1 MPFEPVILWTDSLIF
16 ILVVLVM
23 TLAWYVRSS
32 KHMLAPWRRVGH
44 SASGMSAFTLLLFFV
59 VIGLLDSIHF
69 RPALEGKDNRGEK
82 IYSAE
87 VLSIFDVIATPL
99 RTRVEKTYSAPLS
112 AHLYAKETIELP
124 DGTRIREF
132 SRLEY
137 GGSHLEDPETQRIND
152 ITQRIVKGVG
162 YAILLWALLVI
173 WVNINLA
180 RHHQLNF
187 IQSLK
192 NLWRG
197 EFTFPWRA
205 ILITL
210 GILLSLVCAVLMLA
224 SHYHVFGTDKVGQDV
239 LYHSLKSIRTA
250 LVIGALT
257 TFIMLPLAL
266 LLGIMAGYFRGW
278 IDDVIQY
285 TYTTLNSIPSVLLIA
300 AAVLMMQVYIET
312 HPELFETTAERADLR
327 LLFLCII
334 LGLTSWTGLCR
345 LLRAETLKLREME
358 YIQAAHAF
366 GVSHW
371 RIISRHIL
379 PNVMHIVLIATVME
393 FSGLVLAEAVLSYV
407 GVGVDPS
414 MISFGTMINAARL
427 EIAREPI
434 VWWTLVAAFG
444 FMFTLVLSANLF
456 ADAVQNAFDP
466 RTKTLSEKNN
476 ILKRRNKRSLAN
488 ALDQSKLVISS
499 TDTKNKTSS

>member
-1 MPFEPVILWTDSLIF
+1 MPFELVILWTDALIY
-16 ILVVLVM
+16 ILVVLVV
-23 TLAWYVRSS
+23 TLIWHVRRNE
-32 KHMLAPWRRVGH
+32 HMLAPWRRVGH
-44 SASGMSAFTLLLFFV
+44 SASGMSALTLLVFFV
-59 VIGLLDSIHF
+59 IVGLLDSIHF
-69 RPALEGKDNRGEK
+69 RPALETRNNNGEL
-82 IYSAE
+82 IYSVE
-87 VLSIFDVIATPL
+87 VLSVFDVIATPI

-112 AHLYAKETIELP
+112 AHLYAKETIELA
-124 DGTRIREF
+124 DGRSVREF
-132 SRLEY
+132 SRLEF
-137 GGSHLEDPETQRIND
+137 GGAHLEHPDTQRKHD
-152 ITQRIVKGVG
+152 ITWRTAVGVSYG
-162 YAILLWALLVI
+162 VMLWVLLVA
-173 WVNINLA
+173 WINFVLA
-180 RHHQLNF
+180 RRRQ
-187 IQSLK
+187 QSFMLS
-192 NLWRG
+192 LRDLCQG
-197 EFTFPWRA
+197 ETEFPWRA
-205 ILITL
+205 VLITL
-210 GILLSLVCAVLMLA
+210 IIIFSLIGAMLMLA
-224 SHYHVFGTDKVGQDV
+224 PHYHVFGTDKVGQDV

-257 TFIMLPLAL
+257 TLIMLPFAL
-266 LLGIMAGYFRGW
+266 LFGIMAGYFRGW

-312 HPELFETTAERADLR
+312 HPDLFETTAERADLR

-371 RIISRHIL
+371 RIVTRHIL
-379 PNVMHIVLIATVME
+379 PNVMHIVLIATVMD

-434 VWWTLVAAFG
+434 VWWTLIAAFG

-456 ADAVQNAFDP
+456 ADAVQSAFDP
-466 RTKTLSEKNN
+466 RTKTLSERNSILKHKQKRTLANTTNETAVVPSTSTKNN
-476 ILKRRNKRSLAN
+476 TP
-488 ALDQSKLVISS
+488 V
-499 TDTKNKTSS
+499 